1 MITPGE
7 VRNVR
12 ELKRGVQA
20 EVCLGADVTH
30 GYANITIETTD
41 PEVMA
46 ALQSLKTALRKTART
61 YVADVL
67 AGQRAWDEGRV
78 S

>member
-12 ELKRGVQA
+12 ELRRGVQA
-20 EVCLGADVTH
+20 EVCLGADVKH
-30 GYANITIETTD
+30 GSAIITVETTD

-46 ALQSLKTALRKTART
+46 ALAALKTALRNAARA
-61 YVADVL
+61 YVSDVL
-67 AGQRAWDEGRV
+67 DGQRSWDEAR